1 MFDSYLR
8 NFFQYKKDMDDQN
21 KRDQNKKVI
30 HCIFSPTVRGV
41 VAQANELNIQKE
53 DIVGT
58 FVHQGQVYMI
68 YYK

>member
-1 MFDSYLR
+1 
-8 NFFQYKKDMDDQN
+8 MDDQN
-21 KRDQNKKVI
+21 KRNQNKKVI

-41 VAQANELNIQKE
+41 ITQANELNIQKE